1 MMTPQEVGSHSF
13 ARATLGG
20 YNLAMVDEFLDA
32 LTKDYTALY
41 NDNAILKGKLKVL
54 SDTLE
59 EYRVTDNAMRKALLS
74 AQKMA
79 DEMISDAEHKKD
91 QLVHE
96 AEQAAS
102 ERITVLRKEIAAE
115 ELRLRQAQEATAA
128 YMNKLSE
135 LHQQH
140 LDFLTQ
146 LSQISNQDDSV
157 KAETETAVEPE
168 TMSSQQAQ
176 QSAPPSAPEKAP
188 VLEPSIPVPNNEGR
202 QYPIDDGV
210 APMGGDIFELDSQA
224 TKRFENLQF
233 GKDYKIQ

>member
-59 EYRVTDNAMRKALLS
+59 EYRVTDNAMRKALLA

-79 DEMISDAEHKKD
+79 DEMVSDAEHKKD

-102 ERITVLRKEIAAE
+102 ERISALQAEIAAE

-128 YMNKLSE
+128 YMNQLTE

-140 LDFLTQ
+140 VDFLTQ
-146 LSQISNQDDSV
+146 LSQVSGQNEKEKTMPV
-157 KAETETAVEPE
+157 AESGPA
-168 TMSSQQAQ
+168 SSQQEETLFTPE
-176 QSAPPSAPEKAP
+176 QSLSSEPVSNDDRYLDSNTTAPLRSD
-188 VLEPSIPVPNNEGR
+188 V
-202 QYPIDDGV
+202 
-210 APMGGDIFELDSQA
+210 FELDSQA